1 MRRIR
6 WFLVLLVAALSA
18 GCVSL
23 DVADLLSPALE
34 EVVVQKPSRRTSN
47 RILVVDISGVISSG
61 GVGLLG
67 EGEGCSPESV
77 KAVLNRAEE
86 DGRVKGVILRIDSPG
101 GAVAESDTIHHEI
114 DSLRKRTGLPVVSA
128 ITGLGCSGAY
138 YVASATERIY
148 AHPSALTGSIG
159 VIGYFHRLRGLADKV
174 GYDQVVI
181 KSGDMKDLGNPLRD
195 MLGEERDVLEGVIE
209 GYYDRFLKVVV
220 DGRPGFETAEELR
233 PVADGRVYTASQALD
248 LKLVDQV
255 AYLDTVVDDV
265 RRMAGVKHAKVVTY
279 TESRSDEANIYT
291 PQSGPKVKPSG
302 IDLNV
307 PGLVGGMRAGFY
319 YLWSPGAM

>member
-1 MRRIR
+1 MKRMRL
-6 WFLVLLVAALSA
+6 FLVLLFAALSA

-23 DVADLLSPALE
+23 DVAELLSSELE
-34 EVVVQKPSRRTSN
+34 EVVVQKPERRSSN

-61 GVGLLG
+61 EIGLLG
-67 EGEGCSPESV
+67 DGQRCSPESV
-77 KAVLNRAEE
+77 KAVLNRAE
-86 DGRVKGVILRIDSPG
+86 DDRRVKGVILRIDSPG
-101 GAVAESDTIHHEI
+101 GAVAESDTVHHEI
-114 DSLRKRTGLPVVSA
+114 DSFRRRTGLPVVSA

-138 YVASATERIY
+138 YIASAADRIY

-174 GYDQVVI
+174 GYDQIVI
-181 KSGDMKDLGNPLRD
+181 KSGNMKDLGNPLRD
-195 MLGEERDVLEGVIE
+195 MLGEERDILEGVIQ
-209 GYYDRFLKVVV
+209 GYYARFLEVVV
-220 DGRPGFETAEELR
+220 DGRPGFESADELR
-233 PVADGRVYTASQALD
+233 PVADGRVYTAEQALE

-265 RRMAGVKHAKVVTY
+265 RKMAGVKHAKVVTY
-279 TESRSDEANIYT
+279 TESRSDDANIYT
-291 PQSGPKVKPSG
+291 PQSGPQVKLNG

-319 YLWSPGAM
+319 YLWSPGTM